1 MKILTIL
8 ILSGFSA
15 LPCGATVYHS
25 NGSVANVQALHNI
38 AHDGD
43 TITLPAGTFTW
54 TSALNITKGIT
65 LQGQTTISGAGTA
78 NPIINDG
85 TIIRDDTLP
94 RGLSNY
100 IISARMATSAQSFRL
115 TGITFRAGT
124 TTTVGTSNGPI
135 RLHSDVENKNMR
147 VEHCHFD
154 HLYQTRCIWVN
165 GWCEGVADH
174 NVMRKRTW
182 IGSTE
187 AFLIQSDKYG
197 NDSEGLGNGSF
208 ADYPW
213 YGTDK
218 FFFIEDNTIEFGAAT
233 DSSD

>member
-78 NPIINDG
+78 NPVINDL
-85 TIIRDDTLP
+85 TIIRDDTRP
-94 RGLSNY
+94 RGISNY
-100 IISARMATSAQSFRL
+100 IIAARMATSAQSFRL

-135 RLHSDVENKNMR
+135 RLHSDVENKKMR
-147 VEHCHFD
+147 VDHCHFD
-154 HLYQTRCIWVN
+154 QLYQTRIFWVN
-165 GWCEGVADH
+165 GCGKGEPA
-174 NVMRKRTW
+174 K
-182 IGSTE
+182 I
-187 AFLIQSDKYG
+187 FL
-197 NDSEGLGNGSF
+197 
-208 ADYPW
+208 
-213 YGTDK
+213 
-218 FFFIEDNTIEFGAAT
+218 
-233 DSSD
+233 